1 MKTIISWISVIFLLS
16 VFINAQTSEDRR
28 HKNRAKLDQLEKV
41 KLIEALD
48 FSEESAVRFFA
59 RRNDFKKEID
69 ELENKSDDIF
79 NELEKTLNSS
89 DNKNETQQK
98 KLINEHLMFR
108 EKIEIRKKEFI
119 NSLNDLLTVEQISK
133 YIIFERKFRDEI
145 RKVLLKRREPHE

>member
-16 VFINAQTSEDRR
+16 VIINAQTSENRR
-28 HKNRAKLDQLEKV
+28 YKNRAKLDQLEKV

-48 FSEESAVRFFA
+48 LSEESAVRFFA

-69 ELENKSDDIF
+69 ELENKSDDVF
-79 NELEKTLNSS
+79 NELEKTLNYS
-89 DNKNETQQK
+89 DNNNETQQK
-98 KLINEHLMFR
+98 KLINDLLMFR
-108 EKIEIRKKEFI
+108 EKIEIRKKEFL

-145 RKVLLKRREPHE
+145 RKVLLKRRDPHE

>member
-16 VFINAQTSEDRR
+16 VIINAQTSENSRY
-28 HKNRAKLDQLEKV
+28 KNRAKLDQLEKV

-48 FSEESAVRFFA
+48 LSEESAIRFFA
-59 RRNDFKKEID
+59 RRNDLKKEID
-69 ELENKSDDIF
+69 ELENKSDDVF

-89 DNKNETQQK
+89 DKSNEAQQK

-108 EKIEIRKKEFI
+108 EKIEVRKKEFI

-145 RKVLLKRREPHE
+145 RKVLLKRRDPHE